1 MEELNNPGRITVINP
16 NSSEAV
22 TQSIDKALDPLRWA
36 GGPVI
41 DCLTLT
47 EGPPGIET
55 QFHVDGVI
63 APLSEL
69 IRTEDAETDAFVIA
83 CFSDPGLHSAREITS
98 SSVFGIG
105 ESAYSMALNL
115 GERFG
120 VIAILPESVILQ
132 QRYIR
137 QMGLSQ
143 RYAASLAL
151 NTGVGG
157 LESDAAGDQL
167 LAAGRVLIDTHG
179 ADVLILGCAGMARF
193 RQGIGAELNV
203 PVIDPCQAATIQ
215 AVASVC
221 LAVSS

>member
-1 MEELNNPGRITVINP
+1 MEETSNPVRITVINP
-16 NSSEAV
+16 NSSDTV
-22 TQSIDKALDPLRWA
+22 TQSIDKALDPLRWT

-41 DCLTLT
+41 DCLTLR

-55 QFHVDGVI
+55 QCHVDGVI
-63 APLSEL
+63 SPLSDL
-69 IRTEDAETDAFVIA
+69 IRAEDATTSAFVIA

-98 SSVFGIG
+98 SAVFGIA

-115 GERFG
+115 GEKFG
-120 VIAILPESVILQ
+120 VIAILPESVIRQ
-132 QRYIR
+132 QRYVR

-151 NTGVGG
+151 NTGVSG
-157 LESDAAGDQL
+157 LEGDSAGDQL
-167 LAAGRVLIDTHG
+167 VAAGRVLIDTHG

-193 RQGIGAELNV
+193 RERIATELNV

-215 AVASVC
+215 AVASVL
-221 LAVSS
+221 LAVSA

>member
-1 MEELNNPGRITVINP
+1 MDKSNPTGRITIINP

-22 TQSIDKALDPLRWA
+22 TKSIDEAVDPLRWSE
-36 GGPVI
+36 GPVI
-41 DCLTLT
+41 DCLTLQ

-55 QFHVDGVI
+55 QCHVDGVV
-63 APLSEL
+63 APLSDL
-69 IRTEDAETDAFVIA
+69 IRKEDATTDSFVIA

-98 SSVFGIG
+98 SSVFGIA

-115 GERFG
+115 GEKFG
-120 VIAILPESVILQ
+120 VIAILPGSVIRQ

-193 RQGIGAELNV
+193 RQGIATELNV

-215 AVASVC
+215 AVASVR

>member
-1 MEELNNPGRITVINP
+1 M
-16 NSSEAV
+16 
-22 TQSIDKALDPLRWA
+22 
-36 GGPVI
+36 
-41 DCLTLT
+41 
-47 EGPPGIET
+47 
-55 QFHVDGVI
+55 DGVV
-63 APLSEL
+63 APLSDL
-69 IRTEDAETDAFVIA
+69 IRTEDATTDAFVIA

-98 SSVFGIG
+98 SSVFGIA

-115 GERFG
+115 GEKFG
-120 VIAILPESVILQ
+120 VIAILPESVIRQ

-151 NTGVGG
+151 NTGVSG

-167 LAAGRVLIDTHG
+167 LAAGRVLIDAHG

-193 RQGIGAELNV
+193 RQKIATELSV

-215 AVASVC
+215 AVASVR
-221 LAVSS
+221 LGVAS

>member
-1 MEELNNPGRITVINP
+1 MDKSKPTGRITIINP

-22 TQSIDKALDPLRWA
+22 TKSIDEAVDPLRWSD
-36 GGPVI
+36 GPVV
-41 DCLTLT
+41 DCLTLK

-55 QFHVDGVI
+55 QCHVDGVV
-63 APLSEL
+63 APLSDL
-69 IRTEDAETDAFVIA
+69 IRKEDATTDSFVIA

-98 SSVFGIG
+98 SSVFGIA

-115 GERFG
+115 GEKFG
-120 VIAILPESVILQ
+120 VIAILPGSVIRQ

-193 RQGIGAELNV
+193 RQGIATELNV

-215 AVASVC
+215 AVASVR

>member
-1 MEELNNPGRITVINP
+1 MEETSNPVRITVINP
-16 NSSEAV
+16 NSSDTV
-22 TQSIDKALDPLRWA
+22 TQSIDKALDPLRWT

-41 DCLTLT
+41 DCLTLR

-55 QFHVDGVI
+55 QCHVDGVI
-63 APLSEL
+63 SPLSDL
-69 IRTEDAETDAFVIA
+69 IRAEDATTSAFVIA

-98 SSVFGIG
+98 SAVFGIA

-115 GERFG
+115 GEKFG
-120 VIAILPESVILQ
+120 VIAILSGSVIRQ

-143 RYAASLAL
+143 RYAASIAL
-151 NTGVGG
+151 NTGVSG
-157 LESDAAGDQL
+157 LEGDSAGDQL
-167 LAAGRVLIDTHG
+167 VAAGRVLIDTHG

-193 RQGIGAELNV
+193 RERIATELNV

-215 AVASVC
+215 AVASVL
-221 LAVSS
+221 LAVSA

>member
-1 MEELNNPGRITVINP
+1 MDKSKPTGRITIINP

-22 TQSIDKALDPLRWA
+22 TKSIDEAVDPLRWSD
-36 GGPVI
+36 GPVI
-41 DCLTLT
+41 DCLTLK

-55 QFHVDGVI
+55 QCHVDGVV
-63 APLSEL
+63 APLSDL
-69 IRTEDAETDAFVIA
+69 IRKEDATTDSFVIA

-98 SSVFGIG
+98 SSVFGIA

-115 GERFG
+115 GEKFG
-120 VIAILPESVILQ
+120 VIAILPGSVIRQ

-193 RQGIGAELNV
+193 RQGIATELNV

-215 AVASVC
+215 AVASVR

>member
-1 MEELNNPGRITVINP
+1 MEETSNPVRITVINP
-16 NSSEAV
+16 NSSDTV
-22 TQSIDKALDPLRWA
+22 TQSIAKALDPLRWT

-41 DCLTLT
+41 DCLTLR

-55 QFHVDGVI
+55 QCHVDGVI
-63 APLSEL
+63 SPLSDL
-69 IRTEDAETDAFVIA
+69 IRAEDATTSAFVIA

-98 SSVFGIG
+98 SAVFGIA

-115 GERFG
+115 GEKFG
-120 VIAILPESVILQ
+120 VIAILPGSVIRQ

-137 QMGLSQ
+137 QIGLSQ

-151 NTGVGG
+151 NTGVSG
-157 LESDAAGDQL
+157 LEGDSAGDQL
-167 LAAGRVLIDTHG
+167 VAAGRVLIDTHG

-193 RQGIGAELNV
+193 RERIATELNV

-215 AVASVC
+215 AVASVL
-221 LAVSS
+221 LAVSA

>member
-1 MEELNNPGRITVINP
+1 MDKSNPTGRITIINP

-22 TQSIDKALDPLRWA
+22 TKSIDEAVDPLRWSE
-36 GGPVI
+36 GPVI
-41 DCLTLT
+41 DCLTLK

-55 QFHVDGVI
+55 QCHVDGVV
-63 APLSEL
+63 APLSDL
-69 IRTEDAETDAFVIA
+69 IRKEDATTDSFVIA

-98 SSVFGIG
+98 SSVFGIA

-115 GERFG
+115 GEKFG
-120 VIAILPESVILQ
+120 VIAILPGSVIRQ

-157 LESDAAGDQL
+157 LERDAAGDQL

-193 RQGIGAELNV
+193 RQGIATELNV

-215 AVASVC
+215 AVASVR

>member
-1 MEELNNPGRITVINP
+1 M
-16 NSSEAV
+16 
-22 TQSIDKALDPLRWA
+22 
-36 GGPVI
+36 
-41 DCLTLT
+41 
-47 EGPPGIET
+47 
-55 QFHVDGVI
+55 
-63 APLSEL
+63 APLSDL
-69 IRTEDAETDAFVIA
+69 IRKEDATTDSFVIA

-98 SSVFGIG
+98 SSVFGIA

-115 GERFG
+115 GEKFG
-120 VIAILPESVILQ
+120 VIAILPGSVIRQ

-193 RQGIGAELNV
+193 RQGIATELNV

-215 AVASVC
+215 AVASVR

>member
-1 MEELNNPGRITVINP
+1 MEETSNPVRITVINP
-16 NSSEAV
+16 NSSDTV
-22 TQSIDKALDPLRWA
+22 TQSIDKALDPLRWT

-41 DCLTLT
+41 DCLTLR

-55 QFHVDGVI
+55 QCHVDGVI
-63 APLSEL
+63 SPLSDL
-69 IRTEDAETDAFVIA
+69 IRAEDATTSAFVIA

-98 SSVFGIG
+98 SAVFGIA

-115 GERFG
+115 GEKFG
-120 VIAILPESVILQ
+120 VIAILPGSVIRQ

-151 NTGVGG
+151 NTSVGG

-193 RQGIGAELNV
+193 RQGIATELNV

-215 AVASVC
+215 AVASVR
-221 LAVSS
+221 LAASS

>member
-1 MEELNNPGRITVINP
+1 MEETSNPVRITVINP
-16 NSSEAV
+16 NSSDTV
-22 TQSIDKALDPLRWA
+22 TQSIDKALDPLRWT

-41 DCLTLT
+41 DCLTLR

-55 QFHVDGVI
+55 QCHVDGVI
-63 APLSEL
+63 SPLSDL
-69 IRTEDAETDAFVIA
+69 IRAEDATTSAFVIA

-98 SSVFGIG
+98 SAVFGIA

-115 GERFG
+115 GEKFG
-120 VIAILPESVILQ
+120 VIAILPGSVIRQ

-137 QMGLSQ
+137 QIGLSQ

-151 NTGVGG
+151 NTGVSG
-157 LESDAAGDQL
+157 LEGDSAGDQL
-167 LAAGRVLIDTHG
+167 VAAGRVLIDTHG

-193 RQGIGAELNV
+193 RERIATELNV

-215 AVASVC
+215 AVASVL
-221 LAVSS
+221 LAVSA

>member
-1 MEELNNPGRITVINP
+1 MDKSKSTGRITIINP

-22 TQSIDKALDPLRWA
+22 TKSIDEAVDPLRWSD
-36 GGPVI
+36 GPVI
-41 DCLTLT
+41 DCLTLK

-55 QFHVDGVI
+55 QCHVDGVV
-63 APLSEL
+63 APLSDL
-69 IRTEDAETDAFVIA
+69 IRKEDATTDSFVIA

-98 SSVFGIG
+98 SSVFGIA

-115 GERFG
+115 GEKFG
-120 VIAILPESVILQ
+120 VIAILPGSVIRQ

-193 RQGIGAELNV
+193 RQGIATELNV

-215 AVASVC
+215 AVASVR

>member
-1 MEELNNPGRITVINP
+1 MDKSNPTGRITIINP

-22 TQSIDKALDPLRWA
+22 TKSIDEAVDPLRWSE
-36 GGPVI
+36 GPVI
-41 DCLTLT
+41 DCLTLK
-47 EGPPGIET
+47 EGPSGIET
-55 QFHVDGVI
+55 QCHVDGVV
-63 APLSEL
+63 APLSDL
-69 IRTEDAETDAFVIA
+69 IRKEDATTDSFVIA

-98 SSVFGIG
+98 SSVFGIA

-115 GERFG
+115 GEKFG
-120 VIAILPESVILQ
+120 VIAILPGSVIRQ

-193 RQGIGAELNV
+193 RQGIVTELNV

-215 AVASVC
+215 AVASVR

>member
-1 MEELNNPGRITVINP
+1 MEETSNPVRITVINP
-16 NSSEAV
+16 NSSDTV
-22 TQSIDKALDPLRWA
+22 TQSIDNALDPLRWT

-41 DCLTLT
+41 DCLTLR

-55 QFHVDGVI
+55 QCHVDGVI
-63 APLSEL
+63 SPLSDL
-69 IRTEDAETDAFVIA
+69 IRAEDATTSAFVIA

-98 SSVFGIG
+98 SAVFGIA

-115 GERFG
+115 GEKFG
-120 VIAILPESVILQ
+120 VIAILPGSVIRQ

-137 QMGLSQ
+137 QIGLSQ

-151 NTGVGG
+151 NTGVSG
-157 LESDAAGDQL
+157 LEGDSAGDQL
-167 LAAGRVLIDTHG
+167 VAAGRVLIDTHG

-193 RQGIGAELNV
+193 RERIATELNV

-215 AVASVC
+215 AVASVL
-221 LAVSS
+221 LAVSA